1 MRSPL
6 TVGAVLALVLAI
18 AATGLLGSTFV
29 LGLLGAT
36 SAGMWTGT
44 MGCVFL
50 AGWLLVANGN
60 ARHRMKRAARRAVPP
75 AVAGKP

>member
-1 MRSPL
+1 MRGV
-6 TVGAVLALVLAI
+6 TVGAIAAMVLCI

-44 MGCVFL
+44 TGCVFL
-50 AGWLLVANGN
+50 AAWLLVANGN
-60 ARHRMKRAARRAVPP
+60 ARHRAATGAETRWRSHSRRS
-75 AVAGKP
+75 